1 MEAYLDNSAT
11 TPVCP
16 EAVKAVNNVLTNYWG
31 NPSSLHYGGIE
42 AAQVLDNARHSIAR
56 TLSCDDDEII
66 FTSGG
71 TEANNLAVF
80 GAAHAYRSRGM
91 RIIISSVE
99 HPSVNEPV
107 NQLEKQGY
115 DVIRLHTDKE
125 GRFDERQLLAAV
137 NSATSLISIMAVNNE
152 VGTIQAV
159 EKIKQAVRRFNAPAL
174 IHCDAVQ
181 AFGKIPLKPSALG
194 IDLMT
199 VSSHKIHGPKGAG
212 ALYVRKGIKI
222 APHIFGGGQEQGRR
236 PGTEPLPAIAGFAAA
251 ADALPDIRIQLEK
264 TTQLR
269 DYMLGRLSELNNIVV
284 NSPEDALPYVT
295 NISVLGIPSEVML
308 NYLSEMNVY
317 VSGGSACSKGKRSR
331 VLSAMNLEQERIN
344 SAIRISFSRYTTKA
358 EIDYLIEGISS
369 AQKSIMKRTFK

>member
-194 IDLMT
+194 VDLMT

-212 ALYVRKGIKI
+212 ALYVRKGVKI

-344 SAIRISFSRYTTKA
+344 GAIRISFSRYTTKA

>member
-16 EAVKAVNNVLTNYWG
+16 EAVKAVNNVLTNFWG
-31 NPSSLHYGGIE
+31 NPSSLHFGGIE
-42 AAQVLDNARHSIAR
+42 AAQVLDDARSSIAR
-56 TLSCDDDEII
+56 RLSCEDDEII

-71 TEANNLAVF
+71 TEANNLALF

-99 HPSVNEPV
+99 HPSVNEPA

-115 DVIRLHTDKE
+115 DVIRLHSDKE
-125 GRFDERQLLAAV
+125 GRFDERQLFAAV
-137 NSATSLISIMAVNNE
+137 NSATSLVSIMSVNNE

-159 EKIKQAVRRFNAPAL
+159 EKVKQAVKRFNSPAL
-174 IHCDAVQ
+174 VHCDAVQ

-194 IDLMT
+194 VDLMT
-199 VSSHKIHGPKGAG
+199 ISSHKIHGPKGAG
-212 ALYVRKGIKI
+212 ALYVRKGAKI
-222 APHIFGGGQEQGRR
+222 APHIFGGGQEQGKR

-251 ADALPDIRIQLEK
+251 ADALPDLRIQLEK

-269 DYMLGRLSELNNIVV
+269 DYMLARLAELNDIVV
-284 NSPEDALPYVT
+284 NSPADALPYVT

-308 NYLSEMNVY
+308 NYLSEMNIY

-331 VLSAMNLEQERIN
+331 VLSAMELEQERIN
-344 SAIRISFSRYTTKA
+344 SAVRISFSRYTTRA
-358 EIDYLIEGISS
+358 EVDYLIDGIAS

>member
-194 IDLMT
+194 VDLMT

-212 ALYVRKGIKI
+212 ALYVRKGVKI